1 MLLLLI
7 RLKISQG
14 EEEGDGYDLELVP
27 NKESEE
33 NKTGITIKGK
43 EDDYMEAH
51 RILKDFFRARGQK
64 YHINGI
70 DIRVVD
76 LPKNKLIKVDVKP
89 KVGLSGKVNLN
100 IYEVNVKGGATM
112 MIQKVSGG
120 GFSHVKLFGIK
131 VIKFLLDGLIS
142 GRIEEEQMEMYKIKS
157 EQKLN
162 TKSEIKCETCGKIL
176 STEQGLKIHRKR
188 THREERKTCCEMCD
202 KTFSSEEGLKEH
214 IKDMHG
220 EILSPVAKK
229 PKQSK
234 SEMDTTEFSEDCE
247 EVLKD
252 LEMNSW
258 EEIRLSHRG
267 VEIKVNEEKVDKM
280 EEYDEQERKNKVEE
294 ELENKKHDE
303 MEKLNDEKVIRKQR
317 DWFEE
322 EVRYQEMKKK
332 YSEEK

>member
-1 MLLLLI
+1 
-7 RLKISQG
+7 
-14 EEEGDGYDLELVP
+14 
-27 NKESEE
+27 
-33 NKTGITIKGK
+33 
-43 EDDYMEAH
+43 
-51 RILKDFFRARGQK
+51 
-64 YHINGI
+64 
-70 DIRVVD
+70 
-76 LPKNKLIKVDVKP
+76 
-89 KVGLSGKVNLN
+89 
-100 IYEVNVKGGATM
+100 
-112 MIQKVSGG
+112 
-120 GFSHVKLFGIK
+120 
-131 VIKFLLDGLIS
+131 
-142 GRIEEEQMEMYKIKS
+142 
-157 EQKLN
+157 
-162 TKSEIKCETCGKIL
+162 
-176 STEQGLKIHRKR
+176 
-188 THREERKTCCEMCD
+188 MCD

-267 VEIKVNEEKVDKM
+267 VEIKVNEEEVDKM

-332 YSEEK
+332 YSEEKEKEDLKRKRQLSHGKKKKSKPKRKDKENEDIKKQNDISSVKDIPDKLEPLFEEAGLKKKDFKI